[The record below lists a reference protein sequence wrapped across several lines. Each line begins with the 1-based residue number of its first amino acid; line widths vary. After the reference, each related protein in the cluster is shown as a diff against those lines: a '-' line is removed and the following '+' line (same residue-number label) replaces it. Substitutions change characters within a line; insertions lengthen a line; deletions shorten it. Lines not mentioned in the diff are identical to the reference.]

1 MKPQA
6 TDGEPV
12 ELRTVDGTDLQGVLY
27 RPKGQH
33 RRAVLVAGGLGIPQR
48 FYAPFATWLAQRGMR
63 PAIPPLPAAAQRT
76 RVHLNGVD
84 TCPLVFGFDQVAAGR
99 QLYGS
104 SSSIRLA
111 GCVGSRSVSVR

>member
-33 RRAVLVAGGLGIPQR
+33 RRAVLVAGGLAYRSAFTRPSPPGSLSAGI
-48 FYAPFATWLAQRGMR
+48 L
-63 PAIPPLPAAAQRT
+63 
-76 RVHLNGVD
+76 
-84 TCPLVFGFDQVAAGR
+84 
-99 QLYGS
+99 S
-104 SSSIRLA
+104 
-111 GCVGSRSVSVR
+111 